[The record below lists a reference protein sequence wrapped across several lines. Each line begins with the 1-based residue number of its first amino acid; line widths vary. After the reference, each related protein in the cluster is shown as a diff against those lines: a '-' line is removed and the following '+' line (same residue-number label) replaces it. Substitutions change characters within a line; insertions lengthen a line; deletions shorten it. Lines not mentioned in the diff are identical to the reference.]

1 MHRSSTPALVGIS
14 LLVAPFSAA
23 NAADLR
29 WDSPPNCQRSDTVSE
44 QVEALIHRP
53 LDEVEALEIRVAIR
67 QDGDAWTLDLVT
79 RTAPTSATRKRTV
92 TGRSCAE
99 ISDAAAVL
107 VAMAIQDAA
116 REPSAEDSNPGS
128 ETQTSEETTTP
139 IAESPPALPTPPH
152 TPAPARRAPLVS
164 SLLAAGVIGDSAAL
178 PGGSLGFAVDA
189 GLRYGALRAEFEGTA
204 LAPRTRELAAGQ
216 SAEFSFFAGALLG
229 CVEGKLRPVLAFGCG
244 GFELG
249 RLSGEGRG
257 VINPRVG
264 SATWQAA
271 RFDLGLAFPSSG
283 SLRFHSRVGVVA
295 ALARPSFQL
304 DQKDAY
310 RTGAMGG
317 RVWVGVELSP

>member
-1 MHRSSTPALVGIS
+1 MHRSSMPAVVGIS
-14 LLVAPFSAA
+14 LLAAPLSSA

-29 WDSPPNCQRSDTVSE
+29 WDSPPNCERSDAVSE

-67 QDGDAWTLDLVT
+67 QDGEVWTLELVT
-79 RTAPTSATRKRTV
+79 EAAPTSATRKRTL

-116 REPSAEDSNPGS
+116 REPSAEDSNADR
-128 ETQTSEETTTP
+128 ETQAREEITTP
-139 IAESPPALPTPPH
+139 VAESPPTR
-152 TPAPARRAPLVS
+152 PAAPRMPASPRRAPLGS

-189 GLRYGALRAEFEGTA
+189 GLRYGALRAGFEGTA

-229 CVEGKLRPVLAFGCG
+229 CVEGELRPVLAFGCG

-257 VINPRVG
+257 VINPRIG

-271 RFDLGLAFPSSG
+271 RVDLGLAFPSSG
-283 SLRFHSRVGVVA
+283 SLRFHARVGVVA
-295 ALARPSFQL
+295 PLARPSFQL

-310 RTGAMGG
+310 RTGAIGG
-317 RVWVGVELSP
+317 RAWIGVELSP